1 MSPSAVAHPASGP
14 GLFRAHVVDDLEKL
28 LPGQAGGIFVQ
39 LSREWVR
46 LAGLPSVTSTLR
58 RWAQAE
64 PALLGIISLGGLL
77 DRIDSSRGMEEDR
90 LLLALVRLA
99 QGGQQLAGR
108 VLLQAMLPKLARMV
122 GRLGPTSSDDCS
134 VEDRRHI
141 AVATFWEVLHAYP
154 AERRRTTVA
163 GNLALDTLHQLTSGR
178 RKPPRDI
185 PLDPEEVADRLSTDT
200 LEDLGDVVDSL
211 TADADLLDVIAWGV
225 GAGVITAEEETLLVT
240 LYLPDVGGGWCGTD
254 LARELGLSHTA
265 LRKRCSRAR
274 RRLIAAVRADVAGGP
289 VHELASSA

>member
-1 MSPSAVAHPASGP
+1 
-14 GLFRAHVVDDLEKL
+14 
-28 LPGQAGGIFVQ
+28 
-39 LSREWVR
+39 
-46 LAGLPSVTSTLR
+46 
-58 RWAQAE
+58 
-64 PALLGIISLGGLL
+64 
-77 DRIDSSRGMEEDR
+77 
-90 LLLALVRLA
+90 
-99 QGGQQLAGR
+99 
-108 VLLQAMLPKLARMV
+108 
-122 GRLGPTSSDDCS
+122 

-240 LYLPDVGGGWCGTD
+240 LYLPDVGGGQCGTD